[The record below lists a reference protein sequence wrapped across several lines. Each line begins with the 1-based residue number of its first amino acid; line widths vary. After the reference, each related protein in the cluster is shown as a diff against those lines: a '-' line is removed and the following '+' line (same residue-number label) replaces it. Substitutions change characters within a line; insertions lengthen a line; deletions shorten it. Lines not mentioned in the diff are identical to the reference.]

1 MKKLA
6 GCFKIKGKLEAPPS
20 KSMMLRAIA
29 LSLLTTGRS
38 EILNPSTCQDSLA
51 ALSAAK
57 SLGASVSYKKDRG
70 IVIAREREPECRVLD
85 CGESG
90 LALRMFAPIASIWAG
105 EFILTG
111 SGSLM
116 QRPVAMMEK
125 PFLDLGVSF
134 FSRNGFPP
142 IQIKGPLQ
150 GGAAVVDGSV
160 SSQFLTGLLIALPF
174 MERDSTL
181 KIINLKSRPYLHMT
195 VQFLENQGLKF
206 LNTDDREI
214 FIKGNQVC
222 NPFTY
227 RVEGDWSAASFLLVA
242 GALGGEV
249 AITGLDLKSLQAD
262 RKILQALEKSG
273 AEIIADNS
281 WIKVRK
287 RSLEAFTFDC
297 TDCPDLFP
305 PLVALACQ
313 CRGISRI
320 LGVERLRYKESDRAK
335 SLLEEFT
342 RLGADIRLKK
352 DRLEIES
359 TDLKGGKV
367 KAHND
372 HRIAMALALASINA
386 AGDIVIEGS
395 KSVAKSYPD
404 FFENFAAI
412 GGKVDE

>member
-1 MKKLA
+1 
-6 GCFKIKGKLEAPPS
+6 
-20 KSMMLRAIA
+20 
-29 LSLLTTGRS
+29 
-38 EILNPSTCQDSLA
+38 
-51 ALSAAK
+51 
-57 SLGASVSYKKDRG
+57 
-70 IVIAREREPECRVLD
+70 
-85 CGESG
+85 
-90 LALRMFAPIASIWAG
+90 
-105 EFILTG
+105 
-111 SGSLM
+111 
-116 QRPVAMMEK
+116 
-125 PFLDLGVSF
+125 
-134 FSRNGFPP
+134 
-142 IQIKGPLQ
+142 
-150 GGAAVVDGSV
+150 
-160 SSQFLTGLLIALPF
+160 
-174 MERDSTL
+174 
-181 KIINLKSRPYLHMT
+181 
-195 VQFLENQGLKF
+195 
-206 LNTDDREI
+206 
-214 FIKGNQVC
+214 
-222 NPFTY
+222 
-227 RVEGDWSAASFLLVA
+227 VEGDWSAASFLLVA

>member
-6 GCFKIKGKLEAPPS
+6 GCFEIKGKLEAPPS

-57 SLGASVSYKKDRG
+57 SLGASVSYKKDRR

-116 QRPVAMMEK
+116 RRPVVMMEK

-134 FSRNGFPP
+134 SSQNGFPP
-142 IQIKGPLQ
+142 IQIQGPLQ

-174 MERDSTL
+174 MERDSAL
-181 KIINLKSRPYLHMT
+181 KINNLKSRPYLHMT
-195 VQFLENQGLKF
+195 VQFLEKYGLKF
-206 LNTDDREI
+206 LNADDREI
-214 FIKGNQVC
+214 FIKGNQEC
-222 NPFTY
+222 HPFTY
-227 RVEGDWSAASFLLVA
+227 RVEGDWSAAAFLLVA

-249 AITGLDLKSLQAD
+249 VVTGLDLRSLQAD

-273 AEIIADNS
+273 AEVIAGNS
-281 WIKVRK
+281 RVKVRK
-287 RSLEAFTFDC
+287 KSLEAFTFDC

-305 PLVALACQ
+305 PLAALACQ
-313 CRGISRI
+313 CRGTSRI
-320 LGVERLRYKESDRAK
+320 LGVERLKYKESNRAK
-335 SLLEEFT
+335 SLLAEFT
-342 RLGADIRLKK
+342 RLGADIRLKR
-352 DRLEIES
+352 DRLEIEGS
-359 TDLKGGKV
+359 GLKGGQV

-386 AGDIVIEGS
+386 AGDIVIAGS

-404 FFENFAAI
+404 FFGDFAAI
-412 GGKVDE
+412 GGRIYE

>member
-6 GCFKIKGKLEAPPS
+6 GCFDIKGKLEAPPS

-38 EILNPSTCQDSLA
+38 EILNPSLCGDSLA
-51 ALSAAK
+51 ALSVAK
-57 SLGASVSYKKDRG
+57 NLGASISNEKDRK
-70 IVIAREREPECRVLD
+70 IVISKEREPERRVLD

-90 LALRMFAPIASIWAG
+90 LALRMFAPVASIWAG
-105 EFILTG
+105 QFILTG
-111 SGSLM
+111 TGSLM
-116 QRPVAMMEK
+116 QRPVGMMEK

-134 FSRNGFPP
+134 SSQKGFPS
-142 IQIKGPLQ
+142 IKIKGPLQ
-150 GGAAVVDGSV
+150 GGAAEADGSV
-160 SSQFLTGLLIALPF
+160 SSQFLTGLLITLPF

-195 VQFLENQGLKF
+195 IQFLEDQGLK
-206 LNTDDREI
+206 LSNAGDMEI
-214 FIKGNQVC
+214 FIKGNQEC
-222 NPFTY
+222 HPFTY
-227 RVEGDWSAASFLLVA
+227 RVEGDWSAASFLLAA

-249 AITGLDLKSLQAD
+249 AVTGLDLKSLQAD

-281 WIKVRK
+281 WVKVRK
-287 RSLEAFTFDC
+287 RRLEAFTFDC

-313 CRGISRI
+313 CRGKSRI
-320 LGVERLRYKESDRAK
+320 LGVERLKYKESDRAK

-342 RLGADIRLKK
+342 RLGADIRLKR
-352 DRLEIES
+352 DMLEIECS
-359 TDLKGGKV
+359 SFKGGKV

-404 FFENFAAI
+404 FFEDFAAI